1 MMSHI
6 RDFSRFLRI
15 SSTAAALATHP
26 PAHDGP
32 SRPSNAP
39 PRGPRS
45 PPVAWRAWG
54 LVPHIPR
61 PQSRPPRPTL
71 PPLPSLHDAVR
82 QQPGGEVVVG
92 RRASP
97 QRPQRVRVASL
108 STGAP
113 GSRCLCKQKARGGQ
127 RGSGR
132 DRNLNARARARA
144 KYEARG
150 SGGWRARMRGFCGG
164 VFARGW
170 VAWVCGAGAPSKME
184 NWLDLD
190 QKVGS
195 PLPPWGSCEGIREE
209 AESHLRGGKGGPGCE
224 I

>member
-71 PPLPSLHDAVR
+71 PPLP
-82 QQPGGEVVVG
+82 P
-92 RRASP
+92 
-97 QRPQRVRVASL
+97 
-108 STGAP
+108 
-113 GSRCLCKQKARGGQ
+113 
-127 RGSGR
+127 
-132 DRNLNARARARA
+132 LNARCPAAARRGGGRRSPSFATTPPASPRCIPKHRGARVEVPVQAEGTRGSERVRTGSQPQRSRARA
-144 KYEARG
+144 SHKRVGDAHAPCARWWHA
-150 SGGWRARMRGFCGG
+150 GGRKKNSHARSTRRKAGDRLAGEGG
-164 VFARGW
+164 
-170 VAWVCGAGAPSKME
+170 
-184 NWLDLD
+184 
-190 QKVGS
+190 
-195 PLPPWGSCEGIREE
+195 
-209 AESHLRGGKGGPGCE
+209 HL
-224 I
+224 

>member
-39 PRGPRS
+39 RGGPRS

-82 QQPGGEVVVG
+82 QLPGGEVVVG

-113 GSRCLCKQKARGGQ
+113 GSKCLCKQKARGGQ

-132 DRNLNARARARA
+132 GRNLNARGRARA
-144 KYEARG
+144 KYG
-150 SGGWRARMRGFCGG
+150 SGTRTLRAHAGGTQEGAKKIHTRG
-164 VFARGW
+164 ARVGRRDT
-170 VAWVCGAGAPSKME
+170 AWQG
-184 NWLDLD
+184 
-190 QKVGS
+190 
-195 PLPPWGSCEGIREE
+195 
-209 AESHLRGGKGGPGCE
+209 RGGTFEELMGRQLTLEVPVRPPGRWPSRT
-224 I
+224 